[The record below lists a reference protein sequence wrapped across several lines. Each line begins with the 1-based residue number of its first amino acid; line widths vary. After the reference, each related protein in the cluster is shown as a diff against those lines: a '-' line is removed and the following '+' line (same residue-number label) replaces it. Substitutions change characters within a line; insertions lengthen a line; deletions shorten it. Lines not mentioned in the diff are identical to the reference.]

1 MKKIIFL
8 CLSLS
13 LSLNIDLCIAQ
24 DTTLSD
30 GTSVE
35 SEGTMI
41 FSLVPQHL
49 IVNGLRFDIEMNINN
64 TNNWVLIAPQFYLNH
79 KDYNRDNFPSYYRKN
94 NDYDIMS
101 GYGIDIYHKI
111 FLKEQAHPKGPYF
124 AYGLSYQHYLIEFRQ
139 YTWDTFT
146 DDGLEYYS
154 YDLFN
159 CEETINK
166 VGLNMMIGLQNVVER
181 FVIDIYFGMGIRY
194 SFIETNVP
202 ETRTFYRYWWHF
214 GYTGTLPL
222 FGFRLGMM
230 L

>member
-8 CLSLS
+8 C

-24 DTTLSD
+24 DTSLSD
-30 GTSVE
+30 GTSVK
-35 SEGTMI
+35 SEETII

-49 IVNGLRFDIEMNINN
+49 IVNGLRFDIEKNIKN

-79 KDYNRDNFPSYYRKN
+79 NDYDRDNFPSYYRNN
-94 NDYDIMS
+94 NDYDIMT
-101 GYGIDIYHKI
+101 GYGIDIYHKL
-111 FLKEQAHPKGPYF
+111 FLKEQAQPKGPYF

-154 YDLFN
+154 YDLLN

-181 FVIDIYFGMGIRY
+181 FVIDIYLGMGIRY
-194 SFIETNVP
+194 SFIETNAP